1 MRATPQTPQ
10 QYAAKNSKY
19 LSKFTFK
26 PHVFPQGFILKVDT
40 REQHSPLFLDKP
52 PKGLV
57 IVRDTLKNGDY
68 SFVGGEDRFCI
79 EKKYAGDL
87 LPYCSTEMEE
97 KTKPKMQRFMDMISK
112 GGWVGLVIEERMS
125 DVFKWQEHTK
135 ISPESVRGALTKFA
149 IDYGVHVHFA
159 GNRENASR
167 WILDHAI
174 RYYNKMHEL

>member
-26 PHVFPQGFILKVDT
+26 PYVFPKGFILKVDT

-87 LPYCSTEMEE
+87 LSYCSTEMEE
-97 KTKPKMQRFMDMISK
+97 KTKPKMQRFVDMISK
-112 GGWVGLVIEERMS
+112 GGWVGIVIEERMS